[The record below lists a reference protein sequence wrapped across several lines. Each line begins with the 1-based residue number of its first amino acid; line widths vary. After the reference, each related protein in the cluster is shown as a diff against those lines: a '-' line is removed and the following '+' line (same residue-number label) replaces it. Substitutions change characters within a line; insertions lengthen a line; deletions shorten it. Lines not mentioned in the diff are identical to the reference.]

1 VPTVSRN
8 GSPEAIAAV
17 RSGRTTAT
25 LDYHLPEIGRLAGR
39 TALAALAGALAPD
52 TLVAAPFGELFTAS
66 NADAYVPW
74 RERVPHDPLVVV
86 SARPSGP

>member
-8 GSPEAIAAV
+8 GSPEAIAEV

-52 TLVAAPFGELFTAS
+52 TLVARRSAS
-66 NADAYVPW
+66 FSRRAMPTLTC
-74 RERVPHDPLVVV
+74 PGG
-86 SARPSGP
+86 SGFRMTRSWS